1 MKGYMGKILYFDLS
15 LSEKEIR
22 DLDMDDVKKYIG
34 GSGLGAKILFDET
47 DENTDPLGPENV
59 LIFMTGPF
67 TGTPVLCSSRYSVV
81 SKSPLTGIFG
91 ESNSGGS
98 WAEMLKKSGFDGIVI
113 RGKAPKPV
121 YLWLNNGEV
130 ELRDA
135 GHIWG
140 KDTFE
145 IDSILKS
152 ETNGKAVVACIG
164 QAGEKCVPLAAI
176 MNDGVHARATARCG
190 MGAVMGSKNLKAIV
204 VHGDK
209 RTDIKD
215 VKGLNDSIK
224 KLSKG
229 IAEETLGLRKLG
241 TAGALAVFEEM
252 GSLPLQNWRYV
263 GRWKEGAQKITARS
277 LVDSYVTGN
286 YSCKRCI
293 IGCGKKVEIKEGPY
307 KGVEQAAPEYETL
320 ALMGSNCLVDDL
332 EAIIRANELC
342 NRYGLDT
349 MSTGSVIAFGMEA
362 FEKGIINKKDTEGVE
377 LVWGNG
383 DAVVEMVKK
392 IGESTGIGKV
402 LGLGSREAA
411 RVLGKN
417 AEEFAIHVKGLDFS
431 GHDPRAYN
439 AGAMNFATSARGACH
454 LSGFSHVFER
464 ALVAPEIDIPE
475 PLDRFEV
482 SGKGILTA
490 KTQNYMGML
499 DSLEICKFIMFGGM
513 GISTFIKWYNYVTG
527 EEMDVDSFMKTG
539 ERIFNLKRLYN
550 VKCGMSRKND
560 FLPPRIL
567 TWKRIGEGLSPNLPH
582 LGTMLGEYYE
592 YRGWSED
599 GIPSKEKME
608 ELEILQKEKR
618 NSSN

>member
-15 LSEKEIR
+15 VSEKEIKE
-22 DLDMDDVKKYIG
+22 LDKDDAKKYIG
-34 GSGLGAKILFDET
+34 GSGLGTKILFDET
-47 DENTDPLGPENV
+47 NEHTDPLGPENV

-91 ESNSGGS
+91 EANSGGS

-121 YLWLNNGEV
+121 YLWLNNREV

-135 GHIWG
+135 SHIWG

-145 IDSILKS
+145 IDPILKS
-152 ETNGKAVVACIG
+152 ETDSKAVVASIG

-176 MNDGVHARATARCG
+176 MNDGIEARAAARCG
-190 MGAVMGSKNLKAIV
+190 MGAVMGSKNLKAVV
-204 VHGDK
+204 VHGDGK
-209 RTDIKD
+209 TDVSD
-215 VKGLNDSIK
+215 LKGLNDSIK

-229 IAEETLGLRKLG
+229 IVEETLGLKKLG

-263 GRWKEGAQKITARS
+263 GRWKEGAQRIAGRT
-277 LVDSYVTGN
+277 LVESYVTGN
-286 YSCKRCI
+286 YSCRKCI
-293 IGCGKKVEIKEGPY
+293 IGCGKKVEVKDGPY
-307 KGVEQAAPEYETL
+307 KNMEQPAPEYETL

-332 EAIIRANELC
+332 EAIIKANELC
-342 NRYGLDT
+342 NKYGLDT
-349 MSTGSVIAFGMEA
+349 MGTGSVIAFGMEA
-362 FEKGIINKKDTEGVE
+362 FEKGLITKKDTEGVG

-383 DAVVEMVKK
+383 DAVIEMVKK

-402 LGLGSREAA
+402 LGLGSKEAA
-411 RVLGKN
+411 NLLGKN
-417 AEEFAIHVKGLDFS
+417 AEEFAIHVKGLDFAA
-431 GHDPRAYN
+431 HDPRAYN
-439 AGAMNFATSARGACH
+439 AGAVNFATSARGACH
-454 LSGFSHVFER
+454 LSGLSHVFER
-464 ALVAPEIDIPE
+464 ALIAPEIDIPE
-475 PLDRFEV
+475 PIDRFKV

-490 KTQNYMGML
+490 KTQDYMGML
-499 DSLEICKFIMFGGM
+499 DALEICKFMLFGGI
-513 GISTFIKWYNYVTG
+513 GISTYIEWYNLVTG
-527 EEMDVDSFMKTG
+527 EEMDVDRFTKTG

-550 VKCGMSRKND
+550 VKCGISRKDD

-567 TWKRIGEGLSPNLPH
+567 TWKKTGEGLSPNLPP

-599 GIPSKEKME
+599 GIPLKEKLE
-608 ELEILQKEKR
+608 ELEIE
-618 NSSN
+618 

>member
-1 MKGYMGKILYFDLS
+1 MKGYIGKILYFDLS
-15 LSEKEIR
+15 LSKKEIR
-22 DLDMDDVKKYIG
+22 DLDIDEAKKYLG
-34 GSGLGAKILFDET
+34 GSGLGIKILFDET
-47 DENTDPLGPENV
+47 DKDTDPLGPENV

-98 WAEMLKKSGFDGIVI
+98 WGEMLKKSGFDGIVI
-113 RGKAPKPV
+113 KGKSPKPV

-135 GHIWG
+135 SHIWG

-145 IDSILKS
+145 VDSILKS
-152 ETNGKAVVACIG
+152 ETNNKAVVACIG

-176 MNDGVHARATARCG
+176 MNDGIHARTAGRCG

-204 VHGDK
+204 VYGDQK
-209 RTDIKD
+209 TDVAD
-215 VKGLNDSIK
+215 PQGLNDSIK
-224 KLSKG
+224 EESK
-229 IAEETLGLRKLG
+229 IIVEKAAGLKKLG
-241 TAGALAVFEEM
+241 TGGALAVFEEM
-252 GSLPLQNWRYV
+252 GSLPLQNWRYT
-263 GRWKEGAQKITARS
+263 GRWKEGAQKISGAT
-277 LVDSYVTGN
+277 LVESYVTGN

-293 IGCGKKVEIKEGPY
+293 IGCGKKVKVTNGPY
-307 KGVEQAAPEYETL
+307 KGTEQSAPEYETL
-320 ALMGSNCLVDDL
+320 ALIGSNCLVDDL
-332 EAIIRANELC
+332 AAIIKANELC

-362 FEKGIINKKDTEGVE
+362 FEKGLITKKDTQGIE

-383 DAVVEMVKK
+383 DAVVEMVRQ
-392 IGESTGIGKV
+392 IGESKGIGKV
-402 LGLGSREAA
+402 LGLGSKEAA
-411 RVLGKN
+411 KVLGKN
-417 AEEFAIHVKGLDFS
+417 AEEFAIHVKGLDFA

-439 AGAMNFATSARGACH
+439 AGAVNFATSARGACH
-454 LSGFSHVFER
+454 LSGFTHVFER
-464 ALVAPEIDIPE
+464 ALVAPEIGIPE
-475 PLDRFEV
+475 PIDRFEV

-490 KTQNYMGML
+490 KTQDYMGML

-513 GISTFIKWYNYVTG
+513 GISTFIKWYKYVTG
-527 EEMDVDSFMKTG
+527 EQMDVNSFMKTG

-550 VKCGMSRKND
+550 VKCGVSRKDD

-567 TWKRIGEGLSPNLPH
+567 TWKKVGEGLSPNLPP
-582 LGTMLGEYYE
+582 LGTMLGEYYD

-599 GIPSKEKME
+599 GIPSKEKLE
-608 ELEILQKEKR
+608 ELDIM
-618 NSSN
+618 

>member
-15 LSEKEIR
+15 LSEKALKE
-22 DLDMDDVKKYIG
+22 LDTNDVKKYIG

-47 DENTDPLGPENV
+47 DENTDPLSPENV

-67 TGTPVLCSSRYSVV
+67 TGTPVLCSSRYSVI

-91 ESNSGGS
+91 ESSSGGS
-98 WAEMLKKSGFDGIVI
+98 WGEMLKKSSFDGIVI
-113 RGKAPKPV
+113 RGKSPKPV

-135 GHIWG
+135 SHIWG

-152 ETNGKAVVACIG
+152 ETNSKAVVACIG
-164 QAGEKCVPLAAI
+164 QAGEKSIPLAAI
-176 MNDGVHARATARCG
+176 MNDGVHARAAARCG
-190 MGAVMGSKNLKAIV
+190 LGAVMGSKNLKAIV
-204 VHGDK
+204 VHGNHK
-209 RTDIKD
+209 VEVKD
-215 VKGLNDSIK
+215 AQGLNDSIK
-224 KLSKG
+224 ELSK
-229 IAEETLGLRKLG
+229 IVVEKAAGLKKLG

-252 GSLPLQNWRYV
+252 GSLPLQNWRYTN
-263 GRWKEGAQKITARS
+263 RWKEGAQKITGAT
-277 LVDSYVTGN
+277 LVESYVTGN

-293 IGCGKKVEIKEGPY
+293 IGCGKKVEIKDGPY
-307 KGVEQAAPEYETL
+307 KGVNQAAPEYETL
-320 ALMGSNCLVDDL
+320 ALMGSNCLVYDL
-332 EAIIRANELC
+332 AAIIKANELC

-349 MSTGSVIAFGMEA
+349 MGTGSVVAFGMEA
-362 FEKGIINKKDTEGVE
+362 FEKELISKMDTEGIE

-383 DAVVEMVKK
+383 DAVIEIVKK
-392 IGESTGIGKV
+392 IGESTGIGKL

-411 RVLGKN
+411 KILGKN
-417 AEEFAIHVKGLDFS
+417 AEEFAIHVKGLDLPA
-431 GHDPRAYN
+431 HDPRAYN
-439 AGAMNFATSARGACH
+439 AGAVNFATSARGACH
-454 LSGFSHVFER
+454 LSGFTHVFER
-464 ALVAPEIDIPE
+464 TLVAPEIGIPE
-475 PLDRFEV
+475 PIDRFEV

-490 KTQNYMGML
+490 KTQDYMGML

-550 VKCGMSRKND
+550 VKCGVSRKDD

-567 TWKRIGEGLSPNLPH
+567 TWKKVGEGLSPNLPP

-599 GIPSKEKME
+599 GIPSREKKE
-608 ELEILQKEKR
+608 ELEI
-618 NSSN
+618 S

>member
-15 LSEKEIR
+15 TLKKEIR
-22 DLDMDDVKKYIG
+22 DLNMNDAKKYIG
-34 GSGLGAKILFDET
+34 GSGLGIKILFDET
-47 DENTDPLGPENV
+47 DKDTDPLGPENV
-59 LIFMTGPF
+59 LIFMIGPF
-67 TGTPVLCSSRYSVV
+67 TGTPVPCSSRYSVI

-98 WAEMLKKSGFDGIVI
+98 WGDMLKKTGLDGIVI
-113 RGKAPKPV
+113 KGKSTKPV

-135 GHIWG
+135 SHIWG

-152 ETNGKAVVACIG
+152 ETNSKAVVACIG

-176 MNDGVHARATARCG
+176 MNDGIHARTAGRCG
-190 MGAVMGSKNLKAIV
+190 MGAVMGSKYLKAIV
-204 VHGDK
+204 VYGDQK
-209 RTDIKD
+209 ID
-215 VKGLNDSIK
+215 VEDLKGLNDSIK
-224 KLSKG
+224 EESK
-229 IAEETLGLRKLG
+229 IIVEKAAGLKRLG
-241 TAGALAVFEEM
+241 TGGALAVFEEM
-252 GSLPLQNWRYV
+252 GSLPLQNWRYT
-263 GRWKEGAQKITARS
+263 GRWKEGAQKITGAT
-277 LVDSYVTGN
+277 LVESYVIGN
-286 YSCKRCI
+286 YFCKRCI
-293 IGCGKKVEIKEGPY
+293 IGCGKKVKVTKGPY
-307 KGVEQAAPEYETL
+307 KGTEQSAPEYETL
-320 ALMGSNCLVDDL
+320 ALIGSNCLVDDL
-332 EAIIRANELC
+332 AAIIKANELC

-349 MSTGSVIAFGMEA
+349 MGAGSVIAFGMEA
-362 FEKGIINKKDTEGVE
+362 FEKGLITKKDTQEIE

-383 DAVVEMVKK
+383 DAVVEMVKQ

-402 LGLGSREAA
+402 LGLGSKEAA
-411 RVLGKN
+411 KVLGKN
-417 AEEFAIHVKGLDFS
+417 AEEFAIHVKGLDFA

-439 AGAMNFATSARGACH
+439 GGAVNFATSARGACH
-454 LSGFSHVFER
+454 LSGFTHVFER
-464 ALVAPEIDIPE
+464 ALVAPEIDIPK

-490 KTQNYMGML
+490 KTQDYMGML

-527 EEMDVDSFMKTG
+527 EEMNVDSFMKTG

-550 VKCGMSRKND
+550 VKCGLSRKDD

-567 TWKRIGEGLSPNLPH
+567 TWKKVGEGLSPNLPP
-582 LGTMLGEYYE
+582 LGKMLGEYYD

-608 ELEILQKEKR
+608 ELEIG
-618 NSSN
+618 

>member
-1 MKGYMGKILYFDLS
+1 MKGYIGKILYFDLS
-15 LSEKEIR
+15 QSRKEIR
-22 DLDMDDVKKYIG
+22 DLNIDDAKKFIG
-34 GSGLGAKILFDET
+34 GSGLGIKTLFNET
-47 DENTDPLGPENV
+47 ERDTDPLGTENI

-98 WAEMLKKSGFDGIVI
+98 WGEMLKKSGFDGIVI
-113 RGKAPKPV
+113 KGRSPTPV

-140 KDTFE
+140 KDTFVV
-145 IDSILKS
+145 DSILKS
-152 ETNGKAVVACIG
+152 ETNSRAVVACIG
-164 QAGEKCVPLAAI
+164 QAGEKCVPLASI
-176 MNDGVHARATARCG
+176 MNDGIHARAAGRCG

-204 VHGDK
+204 VHGNH
-209 RTDIKD
+209 RID
-215 VKGLNDSIK
+215 VEDLQALNDSIK
-224 KLSKG
+224 
-229 IAEETLGLRKLG
+229 EESRIIVEKAAGLKKLG
-241 TAGALAVFEEM
+241 TGGALAVFEEM
-252 GSLPLQNWRYV
+252 GSLPLQNWRYP
-263 GRWKEGAQKITARS
+263 GRWKKGAQKLTGAT
-277 LVDSYVTGN
+277 LVESYVTGN

-307 KGVEQAAPEYETL
+307 KGVNQAAPEYETL

-332 EAIIRANELC
+332 AAIIKANELC

-362 FEKGIINKKDTEGVE
+362 FEKGLITKKDTEGIN

-383 DAVVEMVKK
+383 DAVIEMVKK
-392 IGESTGIGKV
+392 IGEFTGIGKV
-402 LGLGSREAA
+402 LGLGSKKAA
-411 RVLGKN
+411 KILGKN
-417 AEEFAIHVKGLDFS
+417 TEEFAIHVKGLDFPA
-431 GHDPRAYN
+431 HDPRAYN
-439 AGAMNFATSARGACH
+439 AGAVNFATSARGACH

-475 PLDRFEV
+475 PLDRFEI

-490 KTQNYMGML
+490 KTQDYMGML

-513 GISTFIKWYNYVTG
+513 GISNFIKWYNYVTG
-527 EEMDVDSFMKTG
+527 EDMDVSSFMKTG

-550 VKCGMSRKND
+550 VACGMSRKDD

-567 TWKRIGEGLSPNLPH
+567 TWKKVGEGLSSNLPP
-582 LGTMLGEYYE
+582 LGAMLGEYYD

-608 ELEILQKEKR
+608 ELEIR
-618 NSSN
+618 

>member
-1 MKGYMGKILYFDLS
+1 MKGYIGKILYFDLS
-15 LSEKEIR
+15 LSKKEIR
-22 DLDMDDVKKYIG
+22 DLDIDDVKKYIG
-34 GSGLGAKILFDET
+34 GSGLGIKILFDET
-47 DENTDPLGPENV
+47 DKDTDPLGPENV

-91 ESNSGGS
+91 ESSSGGS
-98 WAEMLKKSGFDGIVI
+98 WGEMLKKSSFDGIVI
-113 RGKAPKPV
+113 RGKSPKPV
-121 YLWLNNGEV
+121 YLWLNNGGV

-135 GHIWG
+135 SHIWG

-152 ETNGKAVVACIG
+152 ETNSKAVVACIG
-164 QAGEKCVPLAAI
+164 QAGEKSIPLAAI
-176 MNDGVHARATARCG
+176 MNDGVHARAAARCG
-190 MGAVMGSKNLKAIV
+190 LGAVMGSKNLKAIV
-204 VHGDK
+204 VHGNHK
-209 RTDIKD
+209 VEVKD
-215 VKGLNDSIK
+215 AQALNDSIK
-224 KLSKG
+224 ELSK
-229 IAEETLGLRKLG
+229 IVVEKAAGLKKLG
-241 TAGALAVFEEM
+241 TAGALAIFEEM
-252 GSLPLQNWRYV
+252 GSLPLQNWRYTN
-263 GRWKEGAQKITARS
+263 RWKEGAQKITGAT
-277 LVDSYVTGN
+277 LVESYVTGN

-293 IGCGKKVEIKEGPY
+293 IGCGKKVEVKDGPY
-307 KGVEQAAPEYETL
+307 KGIEQSAPEYETL

-332 EAIIRANELC
+332 AAIIKANDLC

-362 FEKGIINKKDTEGVE
+362 FEKGLITKKDTDGIE

-392 IGESTGIGKV
+392 IGESKGIGKL
-402 LGLGSREAA
+402 LGLGSRKAA
-411 RVLGKN
+411 KALSRN
-417 AEEFAIHVKGLDFS
+417 AEEFAIHVKGLDFPA
-431 GHDPRAYN
+431 HDPRAYN
-439 AGAMNFATSARGACH
+439 AGAVNFATSARGACH

-464 ALVAPEIDIPE
+464 SLTAPEIGIPE
-475 PLDRFEV
+475 PMNRFEV
-482 SGKGILTA
+482 SGKGILAA
-490 KTQNYMGML
+490 KTQDYMGML
-499 DSLEICKFIMFGGM
+499 DSLEICKFILFGGM

-527 EEMDVDSFMKTG
+527 EEMDVNSFMKTG

-550 VKCGMSRKND
+550 VKCGVSRKDD

-567 TWKRIGEGLSPNLPH
+567 TWKKVGEGLSPNLPP

-608 ELEILQKEKR
+608 ELEI
-618 NSSN
+618 S